1 VVNRC
6 NVSKSK
12 VITNNKSDNKTK
24 MNGLYW
30 KISMPYMFIRKFIVL
45 SDTEKRVYD
54 YDMLTNRYIVK
65 DRPLL
70 FTEKLYTATL
80 SSLIAR
86 YTFPIFTFFDICKME
101 SLIRDIELP
110 KKKIMHGFMDIL
122 IE

>member
-1 VVNRC
+1 
-6 NVSKSK
+6 
-12 VITNNKSDNKTK
+12 

-45 SDTEKRVYD
+45 SDTEKRAYD
-54 YDMLTNRYIVK
+54 YDMLTNKYIIK
-65 DRPLL
+65 DREVL

-86 YTFPIFTFFDICKME
+86 YTFPIYTFLDICKFE
-101 SLIRDIELP
+101 SFIRDIDVP
-110 KKKIMHGFMDIL
+110 KKKKMHSFIDIL